1 MKHRARE
8 PPTGIGGSDHQ
19 TFLKGLNI
27 MVNETT
33 ALTPVEVEGVH
44 GYVDNEGTI
53 WLKLEDAAIGLEF
66 TRKQT
71 INGVEYE
78 NILWFRVQQYLD
90 EIGFCTET
98 VQKIQDA
105 FIPENVFYK
114 LVWKSRSPKA
124 RAFQDKVTDVIL
136 PAIRKH
142 GFYAEPTLAPTAQM
156 TIFNN
161 AVKDIGETAKNLE
174 LVFGVDKGIALA
186 KATQIAEDAYKMNFN
201 SLRGLLPSSE
211 HSDSL
216 FNPTGIGKILG
227 ITAEEVNI
235 RLEKLGFQVK
245 TEQGRVLTEDG
256 KSYGA
261 AFPFVRN
268 GHSGF
273 QIRWFRK
280 VVDVIRK
287 SIIEEEI

>member
-8 PPTGIGGSDHQ
+8 PPFGIGGSDHQ

-27 MVNETT
+27 MVNET

-44 GYVDNEGTI
+44 GYVDNEGTA
-53 WLKLEDAAIGLEF
+53 WLKLDDCARGLGITQRQNKNGKVYESIRWS
-66 TRKQT
+66 TVRK
-71 INGVEYE
+71 
-78 NILWFRVQQYLD
+78 YLD
-90 EIGFCTET
+90 EIGFPQE
-98 VQKIQDA
+98 VGEELAAK
-105 FIPENVFYK
+105 FIPEHVFYRLGMK
-114 LVWKSRSPKA
+114 VNNPIGN
-124 RAFQDKVTDVIL
+124 AFQDKIARVIL

-227 ITAEEVNI
+227 ITAEEVNN
-235 RLEKLGFQVK
+235 RLEKLGLQVK
-245 TEQGRVLTEDG
+245 SEQGRVLTEDG

-287 SIIEEEI
+287 SIVEEEI